1 MDANLLAHLNY
12 LLLFLKLR
20 VHYGL
25 GFIRSAGNTLLCL
38 SEEFIDGPTGFR
50 KN

>member
-1 MDANLLAHLNY
+1 MDAKLLAHLNY

-25 GFIRSAGNTLLCL
+25 GFIRSAGNTLLYANL
-38 SEEFIDGPTGFR
+38 VRREF
-50 KN
+50 

>member
-1 MDANLLAHLNY
+1 MDAKLLAHLNY

-25 GFIRSAGNTLLCL
+25 GFIRSAGNTLLCITKGL
-38 SEEFIDGPTGFR
+38 ANR
-50 KN
+50 C